1 MIVEFHMAA
10 QAELESAAAY
20 YRSISDDLGEAFR
33 EEAGRAVQRIAE
45 RPDAWQPLGN
55 GLRRYI
61 LKRFPYGMVF
71 RVHDGQI
78 KVYAVMHLKRRPEYW
93 RKRLRP
99 AAT

>member
-1 MIVEFHMAA
+1 MIVVFHEAA
-10 QAELESAAAY
+10 QAEVDGAIKH
-20 YRSISDDLGEAFR
+20 YRAISDDLGEAFR
-33 EEAGRAVQRIAE
+33 AEAEQAIQRIAE
-45 RPDAWQPLGN
+45 RPDAWQPLGR

-61 LKRFPYGMVF
+61 LKRFPYGIVF

-99 AAT
+99 AST